1 MNAKFDAWWLAR
13 GAMARRML
21 KFVLG
26 FVAVVG
32 LLLFASFNMSASGKA
47 GSGTKQIVTIG
58 QPGPW
63 LVCERITAS
72 GLTAVTNEAVVTMGM
87 TAKSGVKVFSSSFV
101 AGVLAF
107 YSMVL
112 LGRIRR
118 IEKQR

>member
-1 MNAKFDAWWLAR
+1 MKTRFDAWWLAR
-13 GAMARRML
+13 GAMARKAMKL
-21 KFVLG
+21 VLG
-26 FVAVVG
+26 LVAVIGV
-32 LLLFASFNMSASGKA
+32 LLFFSFNMSASGKA

-63 LVCERITAS
+63 LVWERITAS
-72 GLTAVTNEAVVTMGM
+72 GLTAVTNEAGVTMGM

-101 AGVLAF
+101 AGVIAF

-118 IEKQR
+118 IE